1 MADTVVGGDRRF
13 LDRIDPATVHTDL
26 VDDGFVRRALAAHG
40 GHHRRRRLLVAAEM
54 LGVRSGLGY
63 QILNALDAVARW
75 LLGTRRRA

>member
-40 GHHRRRRLLVAAEM
+40 GPQ
-54 LGVRSGLGY
+54 SFGLPAG
-63 QILNALDAVARW
+63 L
-75 LLGTRRRA
+75 TRVEQVQPL